1 MIYWWRGFQD
11 GRRGKGD
18 GENID
23 IKDAYLRY
31 VGRGRVVPAV
41 PCNLAS
47 ICLERKVV
55 IVIVSVLDLCTECVI
70 FLKRFILI
78 LFTNVNWEQFNI
90 IIYLPGLSDNRVTC
104 CVVFCSI
111 DDVFHSVIRCS
122 LALANC
128 SNSQETIFSR
138 KAKSW
143 ALRQLR
149 RASTPTLKHSNLV
162 EVGEYWGYSAE
173 ESTEMMVGKV
183 LRSTK
188 TFAEPCIL
196 LQC

>member
-1 MIYWWRGFQD
+1 MWRG
-11 GRRGKGD
+11 G
-18 GENID
+18 
-23 IKDAYLRY
+23 
-31 VGRGRVVPAV
+31 VVPAV
-41 PCNLAS
+41 PCKLAS
-47 ICLERKVV
+47 VCLVRKVV
-55 IVIVSVLDLCTECVI
+55 IVIVSVLDLCVCD
-70 FLKRFILI
+70 FFRRFILI
-78 LFTNVNWEQFNI
+78 LFTNFNWEQFNI
-90 IIYLPGLSDNRVTC
+90 IIHFPGLSVNRVTC

-128 SNSQETIFSR
+128 SNSQGTIFSR

-143 ALRQLR
+143 ALTQLR

-173 ESTEMMVGKV
+173 ESTGMMVDKV
-183 LRSTK
+183 LRRTK

>member
-1 MIYWWRGFQD
+1 M
-11 GRRGKGD
+11 
-18 GENID
+18 
-23 IKDAYLRY
+23 
-31 VGRGRVVPAV
+31 VPVVPH
-41 PCNLAS
+41 NLAS

-70 FLKRFILI
+70 SFKRFILI
-78 LFTNVNWEQFNI
+78 LFANFNWEQFNI
-90 IIYLPGLSDNRVTC
+90 IIYLPGLSVNRVTC
-104 CVVFCSI
+104 CVVFCSV

-128 SNSQETIFSR
+128 SNSQGTIFSR

-143 ALRQLR
+143 ALTQLR

-173 ESTEMMVGKV
+173 ESTEMMMDKV